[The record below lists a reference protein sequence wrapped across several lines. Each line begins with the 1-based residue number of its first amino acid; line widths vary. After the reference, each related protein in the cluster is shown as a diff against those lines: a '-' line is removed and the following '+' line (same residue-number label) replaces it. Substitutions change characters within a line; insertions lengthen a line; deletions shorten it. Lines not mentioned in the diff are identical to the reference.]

1 MPVPRPRLPS
11 RITLVAAAFVVAAV
25 AVVARAAYVQLVQGS
40 YWRSLAAGQQTT
52 LVPLPARRGAIYDR
66 NGVALAL
73 SQETYAVGLAPDQVR
88 ERRLVADRLA
98 RALGRPQAE
107 LRRLVAS
114 DRAWAEWPGPYQWTQ
129 VAPLKGLRG
138 VYLLPRLQ
146 RYYPKLDFGAR
157 IVGRVD
163 ARGHGVSG
171 LERSLD
177 TLLAGRAGAAVMLRD
192 RNGRTYP
199 SPSRP
204 AAEPIPGADVRV
216 TIDADLQEIAE
227 RALAEAVAQTRALG
241 GDVVILQPA
250 TGEVLALATV
260 RPGAPGAGLVGD
272 AFEPGSTAKVFTA
285 ATLLRDGKARA
296 TDSVFAENGTYR
308 LGARVIHDVHPSGTL
323 SLADVLRVSSNID
336 IAKFGARLT
345 NVELFEGFRDFGFG
359 APTGVD
365 LPAESPGR
373 LRSPRGWSD
382 ASAASIAM
390 GYEVAVTPLQL
401 AAAYGA
407 LANGGVLLEP
417 RLVREVTRADG
428 RTTWRGAPRPVR
440 RAVPAA
446 VAAELV
452 RMLVGVVEEGTARRA
467 ALGSYTL
474 AGKTGTARRNVAGH
488 YLEGHYWASFVG
500 LFPAQ
505 DPQLVLVV
513 KIDDPQGEYF
523 GGTTAAPVVRA
534 ILEAALATPAVAIDR
549 GRLTRREAP
558 GTDSAE
564 PAALEADT
572 ASRVVVAWPP
582 APASPPPAAAA
593 RVVPTVEGLGLRA
606 AARLLYRSGFAVR
619 VEGWGRAVSTTP
631 AAGASAPAG
640 SMVVVHAEQRD
651 AL

>member
-1 MPVPRPRLPS
+1 MAKPKLPS
-11 RITLVAAAFVVAAV
+11 RIALIAATFVLAAL
-25 AVVARAAYVQLVQGS
+25 AVVARAAWVQLYQGS
-40 YWRSLAAGQQTT
+40 YWRTLAAGQQTQ

-88 ERRLVADRLA
+88 DRRLVADRLA
-98 RALGRPQAE
+98 QVLGKPKAD

-114 DRAWAEWPGPYQWTQ
+114 DRPWAEWPGPFSWTQ
-129 VAPLKGLRG
+129 VAPLKGLGG
-138 VYLLPRLQ
+138 VYLLSRLE
-146 RYYPKLDFGAR
+146 RYYPKLTYGAR

-163 ARGHGVSG
+163 ARGRGVSG
-171 LERSLD
+171 LERALD

-192 RNGRTYP
+192 RTGRTYP

-204 AAEPIPGADVRV
+204 VAEPIPGADVRV
-216 TIDADLQEIAE
+216 TIDGDLQEIAE
-227 RALAEAVAQTRALG
+227 RALADAVAQTRAQG

-250 TGEVLALATV
+250 TGEVLALAAI
-260 RPGAPGAGLVGD
+260 RPGGRGTGLVGD
-272 AFEPGSTAKVFTA
+272 VFEPGSTAKVFTA
-285 ATLLRDGKARA
+285 ATLLREGKARA
-296 TDSVFAENGTYR
+296 SDSVFAEEGTYH
-308 LGARVIHDVHPSGTL
+308 LGSRVIHDVHPSGTL
-323 SLADVLRVSSNID
+323 SLADVIRVSSNIG
-336 IAKFGARLT
+336 IAKFAERLS
-345 NVELFEGFRDFGFG
+345 NVELYEGFRDFGFG

-373 LRSPRGWSD
+373 LRNPRAWSEASP
-382 ASAASIAM
+382 ASIAM

-428 RTTWRGAPRPVR
+428 RVVWRGAPRPVR
-440 RAVPAA
+440 RAVPAS
-446 VAAELV
+446 VAAALV
-452 RMLVGVVEEGTARRA
+452 RMMVGVVEEGTARRA
-467 ALGSYTL
+467 ALGSYSL

-523 GGTTAAPVVRA
+523 GGTTAAPVVRT

-558 GTDSAE
+558 GAE
-564 PAALEADT
+564 AAGGAAAAGADT
-572 ASRVVVAWPP
+572 TGPVVVSWPP
-582 APASPPPAAAA
+582 GAPPRPPAAPP
-593 RVVPTVEGLGLRA
+593 RVVPGVDGLDLRA

-619 VEGWGRAVSTTP
+619 IEGWGRAVSTTP
-631 AAGASAPAG
+631 AAGSAAPAG
-640 SMVVVHAEQRD
+640 SLVVVHAEQRD
-651 AL
+651 AR